1 MYDLGYSRP
10 TSLAAALELLRQD
23 DMAQVVSGGQT
34 LMPVLRARLAAPSQ
48 LVDIARLDD
57 LRQIRLIDGGIE
69 IGAGMTH
76 AEVAANPVVQAKL
89 PALAAL
95 AGGIGDAQIRHRGTI
110 GGSIAN
116 NDPAAC
122 YPSAALALG
131 ARIET
136 NLRSLDAKD
145 FFVGM
150 FATALEPGEIVT
162 AVQFPA
168 CAEGCYIKFRN
179 PASRFALVGVFAAR
193 LGSEHRIAIIGG
205 GNGVFRWQEA
215 EQHLDRGAGLDGLNS
230 VSLDLANFTGDIH
243 GSAEYRCHV
252 AKVIT
257 GRALKQLA

>member
-10 TSLAAALELLRQD
+10 ASIAEALELLQQD
-23 DMAQVVSGGQT
+23 DMAQLISGGQT

-57 LRQIRLIDGGIE
+57 LRQIRLIDLGIE

-76 AEVAANPVVQAKL
+76 AEVAASPIVRAKV

-122 YPSAALALG
+122 YPSAVMALG
-131 ARIET
+131 ARVKT
-136 NLRSLDAKD
+136 NLRVLDAEA
-145 FFVGM
+145 FFAGM
-150 FATALEPGEIVT
+150 FTTALEPGEIVT

-168 CAEGCYIKFRN
+168 CVEACYLKFRN

-205 GNGVFRWQEA
+205 GNGVFRWHEA
-215 EQHLDRGAGLDGLNS
+215 ERHLDRGAGVDGLDT
-230 VSLDLANFTGDIH
+230 VPLDLANFTGDIH
-243 GSAEYRCHV
+243 GSADYRRHV

-257 GRALKQLA
+257 RRALTQMA

>member
-10 TSLAAALELLRQD
+10 ASLAEALELLQQD
-23 DMAQVVSGGQT
+23 DMAQLVSGGQT

-48 LVDIARLDD
+48 LVDIARLED
-57 LRQIRLIDGGIE
+57 LRQIRPIDGGIE

-76 AEVAANPVVQAKL
+76 AEVAANPVVRAKL

-131 ARIET
+131 ARVHT
-136 NLRSLDAKD
+136 NLRVLEAEA

-168 CAEGCYIKFRN
+168 CAEACYIKFRN

-205 GNGVFRWQEA
+205 GNGVFRWHEA
-215 EQHLDRGAGLDGLNS
+215 EQHLDRGAGIDGLNA
-230 VSLDLANFTGDIH
+230 VPLDLANFTGDIH
-243 GSAEYRCHV
+243 GSADYRCQV

-257 GRALKQLA
+257 RRALTQMA